1 MPEAAGRFKHYRGPE
16 MHHPHP
22 GKRADWRRKSV

>member
-22 GKRADWRRKSV
+22 GKRADWHRKSV